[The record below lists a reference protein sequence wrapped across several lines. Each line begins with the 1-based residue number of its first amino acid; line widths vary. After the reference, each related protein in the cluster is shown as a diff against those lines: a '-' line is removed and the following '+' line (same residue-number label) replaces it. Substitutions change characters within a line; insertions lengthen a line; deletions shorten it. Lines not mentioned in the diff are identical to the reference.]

1 MHWFIFYA
9 MVRKMKKILSDVFYS
24 LFSSAF
30 PLILLQLFILPSV
43 ASSVSAEYNGL
54 ILTIISLITIFS
66 STFGNSL
73 NNARL
78 LTEKEIGKDEKG
90 DYNLLI
96 LFFSVLNVIFLM
108 IAIRFLNLDVEYTFL
123 IVSSSVAYMLIQ
135 YYIVYYRIDINY
147 QKVLISNIFLCIG
160 YIIGFFL
167 FKKTRIWILIYFLGY
182 AFSLLYILYQ
192 NPLFK
197 EPIKITKNFKKV
209 VSVSSTL
216 LLVTF
221 IASLLNYIDRLIL
234 FPILGGEMV
243 SIYYSA
249 SLIGKLG
256 GMVVSPINSVVL
268 SYIVKIK
275 EIKLK
280 QFLSVLAV
288 LFILIIIGYFLSV
301 FVAKPI
307 LHILYAQWAD
317 ESMKYIPI
325 TTLTAMITIAT
336 TVLNPFILN
345 WCHTKWQLVINVIYL
360 IVYLFLS
367 FSLIDLFGLYGFCIG
382 FLMATI
388 IKFVLMIFVFIK
400 FGNYKS

>member
-1 MHWFIFYA
+1 MINI
-9 MVRKMKKILSDVFYS
+9 RKILSDIFYS

-30 PLILLQLFILPSV
+30 PLILLQLVILPSI
-43 ASSVSAEYNGL
+43 AGSVSAEYNGL

-66 STFGNSL
+66 SAFGNSL
-73 NNARL
+73 NNSRL
-78 LTEKEIGKDEKG
+78 LTEKEIGNDEKG

-96 LFFSVLNVIFLM
+96 LIFSILNVILL
-108 IAIRFLNLDVEYTFL
+108 IATIWLLKLDVEYTFL
-123 IVSSSVAYMLIQ
+123 IVSSSVVYMMTQ
-135 YYIVYYRIDINY
+135 YYVVYYRIDINY
-147 QKVLISNIFLCIG
+147 QRVLISNIFLCIG
-160 YIIGFFL
+160 YITGFFI
-167 FKKTRIWILIYFLGY
+167 FKKTGIWILIYFLGY
-182 AFSLLYILYQ
+182 IFSLLYILYK

-234 FPILGGEMV
+234 FPLLGGEMV

-268 SYIVKIK
+268 SYIVKVK

-280 QFLSVLAV
+280 QFLLVITILFVLIVIGYSLSVL
-288 LFILIIIGYFLSV
+288 
-301 FVAKPI
+301 VAEPI
-307 LHILYAQWAD
+307 LHILYAQWAN

-345 WCHTKWQLVINVIYL
+345 WCHTKWQVVINV
-360 IVYLFLS
+360 VYLVVYLVLS
-367 FSLIDLFGLYGFCIG
+367 FSLINLYGLYGFCIG
-382 FLMATI
+382 FLFATI
-388 IKFVLMIFVFIK
+388 IKFALMIFVFIK
-400 FGNYKS
+400 FGNYRR

>member
-1 MHWFIFYA
+1 MINI
-9 MVRKMKKILSDVFYS
+9 RKILSDVFYS

-30 PLILLQLFILPSV
+30 PLILLQLFILPAV

-66 STFGNSL
+66 SAFGNSL

-96 LFFSVLNVIFLM
+96 LFFSILNVIFLL
-108 IAIRFLNLDVEYTFL
+108 IAIRVLNLDVEYTFL
-123 IVSSSVAYMLIQ
+123 IVLSSVVYMLIQ

-160 YIIGFFL
+160 YIIGFFI
-167 FKKTRIWILIYFLGY
+167 FKKTEIWILIYFLGY
-182 AFSLLYILYQ
+182 VFSLLYILYQ

-221 IASLLNYIDRLIL
+221 VASLLNYIDRLIL
-234 FPILGGEMV
+234 FPLLGGEMV

-280 QFLSVLAV
+280 QFLSVLAI
-288 LFILIIIGYFLSV
+288 LFVLIIVGYFLSV
-301 FVAKPI
+301 LVAKPI
-307 LHILYAQWAD
+307 LYILYAQWAS

-345 WCHTKWQLVINVIYL
+345 WCHTKWQLVINITYL
-360 IVYLFLS
+360 IAYLVLS
-367 FSLIDLFGLYGFCIG
+367 FSLINLYGLYGFCIG
-382 FLMATI
+382 FLFATI

-400 FGNYKS
+400 FGNYRR